1 MGICLIVKS
10 GGGVDTSTANATA
23 STIVSGYTCYVDDA
37 LVTGTMDKRSINTTL
52 NPGGSK
58 TIAAGYY
65 TENES
70 KISVSSLADNTAADI
85 PDSSWCLS
93 GYTYWKAGGKVT
105 GTMTNRGKKT
115 WTIGVNGSQTIEGGW
130 HDGNGTV
137 KQSSTITQDTTWRMN
152 KPGTSNK
159 TICNSGWYYTQDQWC
174 EGTSNL
180 AAGNIKKG
188 VSIFGITGSYY
199 ETKRYIIQN
208 GQFVNGCSGGYV
220 KRHDPYDNDSYPEW
234 WWIGATDSSMV
245 GYMNSTFPDHIQLG
259 GCYINKRNYVED
271 INLMVHGLN
280 NLISI
285 NNTQIGGRIFGDFQ
299 YVAYWYDNSWAWRFG
314 INVMTTKGK
323 SMAASVVKQSGDS
336 GKEHYCSTART
347 LFSIPT
353 SISWTSFTTPTASNP
368 TDGWRW
374 FNASFK
380 NLSTGSFIP
389 VLGVYQTKS
398 VSDGWYWS
406 SWCKN
411 LWVDTTYTLP

>member
-23 STIVSGYTCYVDDA
+23 STIVSGYTCYVNDA
-37 LVTGTMDKRSINTTL
+37 LVTGTMGKQSISTTL

-115 WTIGVNGSQTIEGGW
+115 WTIDVNGSQTIEGGW

-159 TICNSGWYYTQDQWC
+159 TICNSGWYYTQNQWC

-188 VSIFGITGSYY
+188 VSIFGITGSYH

-208 GQFVNGCSGGYV
+208 GQIVNGCSIAYV
-220 KRHDPYDNDSYPEW
+220 GNSATMGSSYTTTW
-234 WWIGATDSSMV
+234 NGDTWHQLHYIDGSIGFHRYVVISGVSKIATL
-245 GYMNSTFPDHIQLG
+245 T
-259 GCYINKRNYVED
+259 
-271 INLMVHGLN
+271 
-280 NLISI
+280 
-285 NNTQIGGRIFGDFQ
+285 
-299 YVAYWYDNSWAWRFG
+299 W
-314 INVMTTKGK
+314 
-323 SMAASVVKQSGDS
+323 SG
-336 GKEHYCSTART
+336 STATFGFWLYGDLLLAAHGYLYYPPHLQFQVLLCTGSNNNYRMVWMMSDDNGSA
-347 LFSIPT
+347 FST
-353 SISWTSFTTPTASNP
+353 STEY
-368 TDGWRW
+368 
-374 FNASFK
+374 
-380 NLSTGSFIP
+380 STGAIPSFASAKTGSRSHYSNDTWTEGAFQIC
-389 VLGVYQTKS
+389 GTNSAYDKGYYS
-398 VSDGWYWS
+398 NYWNAI
-406 SWCKN
+406 WCKN
-411 LWVDTTYTLP
+411 LWVDTSHSIICS

>member
-23 STIVSGYTCYVDDA
+23 STIVSGYTCYVNDA
-37 LVTGTMDKRSINTTL
+37 LVTGTMGKQSINTTL

-85 PDSSWCLS
+85 PDASWCLS

-137 KQSSTITQDTTWRMN
+137 KQSSIITQDTTWRMN

-159 TICNSGWYYTQDQWC
+159 TICNSGWYYTQNQWC
-174 EGTSNL
+174 EGTTNL

-208 GQFVNGCSGGYV
+208 GQNTGLCTIQQKGITNWSEPAPSIT
-220 KRHDPYDNDSYPEW
+220 KSYG
-234 WWIGATDSSMV
+234 GATWYFMSGSKTTSAHNNATLYSYELYI
-245 GYMNSTFPDHIQLG
+245 GNISNLCSITINPPSLQLG
-259 GCYINKRNYVED
+259 GWICADLLFEIYGYSKNPSASLRVTCY
-271 INLMVHGLN
+271 
-280 NLISI
+280 S
-285 NNTQIGGRIFGDFQ
+285 GGRYSSYQLNAAQNIFPNGRDS
-299 YVAYWYDNSWAWRFG
+299 VAYA
-314 INVMTTKGK
+314 
-323 SMAASVVKQSGDS
+323 
-336 GKEHYCSTART
+336 
-347 LFSIPT
+347 
-353 SISWTSFTTPTASNP
+353 
-368 TDGWRW
+368 
-374 FNASFK
+374 
-380 NLSTGSFIP
+380 TGSM
-389 VLGVYQTKS
+389 TSNS
-398 VSDGWYWS
+398 VSCIIRNNRDDGSHPQGSMQLWGPTGGTVYEWTRWCNYWVR
-406 SWCKN
+406 N
-411 LWVDTTYTLP
+411 LWVDTSHSISV

>member
-23 STIVSGYTCYVDDA
+23 STIVSGYTCYVNDA
-37 LVTGTMDKRSINTTL
+37 LVTGTMGKQSINTTL

-115 WTIGVNGSQTIEGGW
+115 WAIGVNGSQTIEGGW

-159 TICNSGWYYTQDQWC
+159 TICNSGWYYTQNQWC

-208 GQFVNGCSGGYV
+208 G
-220 KRHDPYDNDSYPEW
+220 
-234 WWIGATDSSMV
+234 A
-245 GYMNSTFPDHIQLG
+245 
-259 GCYINKRNYVED
+259 
-271 INLMVHGLN
+271 
-280 NLISI
+280 
-285 NNTQIGGRIFGDFQ
+285 
-299 YVAYWYDNSWAWRFG
+299 
-314 INVMTTKGK
+314 
-323 SMAASVVKQSGDS
+323 
-336 GKEHYCSTART
+336 
-347 LFSIPT
+347 
-353 SISWTSFTTPTASNP
+353 
-368 TDGWRW
+368 
-374 FNASFK
+374 
-380 NLSTGSFIP
+380 STGLCTTTSHSSDTMSWGGSTWKLLVDVSWSYIDSDEGSDYESYWNMGITAFNSMFARENKSEYAAKFGFTIGMDTLMYAYNGDNWSYTVSP
-389 VLGVYQTKS
+389 MVYAKYITRKGNSSRWPRYVVFYMSTYTISNTTWTPGTILATGKGSTGNSSEGVAGAPIGTMWFDYKNGPATYQHSRCGVY
-398 VSDGWYWS
+398 VWV
-406 SWCKN
+406 KN
-411 LWVDTTYTLP
+411 LWFDLSSTLSYGY

>member
-23 STIVSGYTCYVDDA
+23 STIVSGYTCYVNDA
-37 LVTGTMDKRSINTTL
+37 LVTGTMGKQSINTTL
-52 NPGGSK
+52 NPGDSK

-159 TICNSGWYYTQDQWC
+159 TICNSGWYYTQNQWC

-208 GQFVNGCSGGYV
+208 GQFVNGCSVAYISRSATTGS
-220 KRHDPYDNDSYPEW
+220 SYTTTW
-234 WWIGATDSSMV
+234 SGATWQQLYYVDATIGFRAAVISGVSKIATLTWS
-245 GYMNSTFPDHIQLG
+245 GSTA
-259 GCYINKRNYVED
+259 
-271 INLMVHGLN
+271 
-280 NLISI
+280 
-285 NNTQIGGRIFGDFQ
+285 TFGFWLYGDLLLAS
-299 YVAYWYDNSWAWRFG
+299 YGYWYAPPCLQFQVFLCTGSGNNYRMIWMMSDMN
-314 INVMTTKGK
+314 K
-323 SMAASVVKQSGDS
+323 SAFPL
-336 GKEHYCSTART
+336 ST
-347 LFSIPT
+347 S
-353 SISWTSFTTPTASNP
+353 SQY
-368 TDGWRW
+368 
-374 FNASFK
+374 
-380 NLSTGSFIP
+380 STGSIP
-389 VLGVYQTKS
+389 SFASAKTGSRSHYSYDTWTEGGLQIYGTNSAWDEGYLS
-398 VSDGWYWS
+398 GYWNTV
-406 SWCKN
+406 WCKN
-411 LWVDTTYTLP
+411 LWADISHSVKCS

>member
-23 STIVSGYTCYVDDA
+23 STIVSGYTCYVNDA
-37 LVTGTMDKRSINTTL
+37 LVTGTMGKQSINTTL

-70 KISVSSLADNTAADI
+70 KISVSSLSDNTAADI

-159 TICNSGWYYTQDQWC
+159 TICNSGWYYTQNQWC

-188 VSIFGITGSYY
+188 VSIFGVTGSYY

-208 GQFVNGCSGGYV
+208 GQN
-220 KRHDPYDNDSYPEW
+220 
-234 WWIGATDSSMV
+234 T
-245 GYMNSTFPDHIQLG
+245 
-259 GCYINKRNYVED
+259 
-271 INLMVHGLN
+271 GLCT
-280 NLISI
+280 LS
-285 NNTQIGGRIFGDFQ
+285 
-299 YVAYWYDNSWAWRFG
+299 WYGW
-314 INVMTTKGK
+314 
-323 SMAASVVKQSGDS
+323 
-336 GKEHYCSTART
+336 
-347 LFSIPT
+347 
-353 SISWTSFTTPTASNP
+353 SNP
-368 TDGWRW
+368 TNGQFTFNGSKWYLLQAFSQSNGSDDEGVRTDYTCTLNIAGLNKYASVTYTKQANPDGMAMNFRVHGDLLIRPFDSYYDSSVTTMKKHSMHFYYWMYTYSKKTWSACHSFSVLSTRLNNYTEVTLPTTTLSGSADLKLMITYSLQSSW
-374 FNASFK
+374 VNTASF
-380 NLSTGSFIP
+380 
-389 VLGVYQTKS
+389 S
-398 VSDGWYWS
+398 VTLWNAGTNHESYGCWVWA
-406 SWCKN
+406 KN
-411 LWVDTTYTLP
+411 LWIDTTERWAS

>member
-23 STIVSGYTCYVDDA
+23 STIVSGYTCYVNDA
-37 LVTGTMDKRSINTTL
+37 LVTGTMGKQSIDMTL

-93 GYTYWKAGGKVT
+93 GYTYWKAGGKIT

-137 KQSSTITQDTTWRMN
+137 KQSSAITQDTTWRMN

-159 TICNSGWYYTQDQWC
+159 TICNSGWYYTQNQWC

-180 AAGNIKKG
+180 VAGNIKKG

-208 GQFVNGCSGGYV
+208 GQNTGLCTLTDEGSWLSGYGGASSISYNNATWKLLYYDCLTWEGEDTGSKLIARYAIKITGIKTWAPVSYTIGTTTRNTKATLGFKVGMDAVFTVHSEDRSDSLSANVRAAIYYGIGKFRWYDGYV
-220 KRHDPYDNDSYPEW
+220 TYRTSSIPVTRKANRFP
-234 WWIGATDSSMV
+234 ATLTDSTQSTLSCSSYEYGETPVSSLPVDNMV
-245 GYMNSTFPDHIQLG
+245 ITAKYDGVLIYSQS
-259 GCYINKRNYVED
+259 Y
-271 INLMVHGLN
+271 HG
-280 NLISI
+280 
-285 NNTQIGGRIFGDFQ
+285 
-299 YVAYWYDNSWAWRFG
+299 VACW
-314 INVMTTKGK
+314 V
-323 SMAASVVKQSGDS
+323 
-336 GKEHYCSTART
+336 
-347 LFSIPT
+347 
-353 SISWTSFTTPTASNP
+353 
-368 TDGWRW
+368 
-374 FNASFK
+374 
-380 NLSTGSFIP
+380 
-389 VLGVYQTKS
+389 
-398 VSDGWYWS
+398 
-406 SWCKN
+406 KN
-411 LWVDTTYTLP
+411 LWLDSTQSISM

>member
-23 STIVSGYTCYVDDA
+23 STIVSGYTCYVNDA
-37 LVTGTMDKRSINTTL
+37 LVTGTMGKQSINTTL
-52 NPGGSK
+52 SPGGSK

-85 PDSSWCLS
+85 PDASWCLS

-159 TICNSGWYYTQDQWC
+159 TICNSGWYYTQNQWC

-208 GQFVNGCSGGYV
+208 GQNTGLCTT
-220 KRHDPYDNDSYPEW
+220 SYC
-234 WWIGATDSSMV
+234 D
-245 GYMNSTFPDHIQLG
+245 
-259 GCYINKRNYVED
+259 
-271 INLMVHGLN
+271 
-280 NLISI
+280 
-285 NNTQIGGRIFGDFQ
+285 
-299 YVAYWYDNSWAWRFG
+299 WRSPG
-314 INVMTTKGK
+314 
-323 SMAASVVKQSGDS
+323 
-336 GKEHYCSTART
+336 
-347 LFSIPT
+347 
-353 SISWTSFTTPTASNP
+353 
-368 TDGWRW
+368 
-374 FNASFK
+374 ASFK
-380 NLSTGSFIP
+380 VTSPFTWDGSTWILLSSQSNYGIRDMCLAGVSSIAVLSYNDRSATFGFWLCGDALLLQWGYRVNHYLTLNVKVYVWTGSRMTFMQSDDSATKYGSYNTTTLPAYSSSYHGSSGSWNGTHPSTAGYVVIRAGDISSATP
-389 VLGVYQTKS
+389 WTDNWGCSTWVKNLWLDTSKS
-398 VSDGWYWS
+398 VSF
-406 SWCKN
+406 
-411 LWVDTTYTLP
+411 